1 MSAEVE
7 NLCSSKIKSYNIYNE
22 KDVKN
27 IISNNNESNLT
38 KVKQRFSKSSGNF
51 DTQSGSD
58 NVSRRCSKIVKSPI
72 EIENKDKE
80 NDNLNTTSH
89 FLINCSNN
97 NDNLT
102 RNNSSGGNYY
112 TNVICDK
119 LTFKNSSHNS
129 FKEDDNNELEI
140 SGKNLKSL
148 FVIEKKNE
156 NKKEINNDNNSIN
169 NRTYSL
175 LAQNNIKQNKD
186 NFRSDFSNLNTID
199 SSKRYLSNIETT
211 QKKNLLNAYTIPMF
225 TKQLLLKT
233 LNEYLSKN
241 KPTIYS
247 KEVDG
252 GNIFGFSALTF
263 RNSCP
268 KSRTKVSININL
280 NNKNGIFHFFG
291 MHSTLIKKD
300 ILNEKYNTLSN
311 YEVINDNFFSNI
323 IGNLTIIKFLN
334 DKVFVIT
341 NKDYNLTKVFC
352 YRGIFSINNG
362 NKIQSLN
369 NIQNIPSQ
377 KCLDFIFMF
386 NRGIFQVLSNNE
398 ITIILYKT
406 LLENLLNDSPFEKF
420 LEDIIINMFKA
431 SINYGG
437 NRDMACLFICFEN
450 LKKIYA
456 EKKTEKIT
464 EILQN
469 LGTRIISNDEDD
481 EKINDLSS
489 PQKSI
494 KIKSNNNN
502 LTFKDGKSNYS
513 EDTSRV
519 IIKTVP
525 KKKTSLF
532 TCCGLFN

>member
-450 LKKIYA
+450 LKKIYS

-464 EILQN
+464 EILQS

>member
-464 EILQN
+464 EILQS

-525 KKKTSLF
+525 KKKNFSFYL
-532 TCCGLFN
+532 LWVI

>member
-175 LAQNNIKQNKD
+175 LAQNNNKQNKD
-186 NFRSDFSNLNTID
+186 NFRSDFSNLNTIE

>member
-1 MSAEVE
+1 MSAEAE

-102 RNNSSGGNYY
+102 RNNSSGGNNY

-156 NKKEINNDNNSIN
+156 NKKETNIDNNSIN
-169 NRTYSL
+169 NRTYTL
-175 LAQNNIKQNKD
+175 LASNNNKQNKD
-186 NFRSDFSNLNTID
+186 NFKSDFSNLNTID

-225 TKQLLLKT
+225 TKQLLLKS

-241 KPTIYS
+241 KPTVYS

-268 KSRTKVSININL
+268 KCRTKVSININL

-311 YEVINDNFFSNI
+311 YEVINDSFFSNI

-362 NKIQSLN
+362 NKIQSLS

-398 ITIILYKT
+398 ITILLYKT

-420 LEDIIINMFKA
+420 LEDIIINMFKT

-464 EILQN
+464 EILQS

-525 KKKTSLF
+525 KKKTSIF